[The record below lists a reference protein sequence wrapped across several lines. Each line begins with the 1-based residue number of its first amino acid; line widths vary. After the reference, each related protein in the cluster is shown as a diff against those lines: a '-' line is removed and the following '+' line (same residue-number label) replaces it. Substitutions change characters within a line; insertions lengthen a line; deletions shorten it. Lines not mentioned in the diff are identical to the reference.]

1 MVSSKDVAKGAGVS
15 QPTVSRV
22 LNKPDSVK
30 PETREKVLRT
40 MQTLG
45 YKPNLIARSL
55 ITNNTKT
62 IALISGPVC
71 NEFFAESIDSIV
83 RKADEYGYKI
93 IVYFDEEENLD
104 DILKSVSGFN
114 VDGILMSSI
123 TLEESQLE
131 KIKALNTPYM
141 FFARRSKLKSNSVT
155 LDDKRASVMLTNH
168 LIDLGH
174 EKIAMITGE
183 SDRSTFLERRQG
195 FDKAINA
202 AGVDIP
208 DSYYIKIKDSSRK
221 EVGEAVKK
229 LIQLYEPPTAVLCAS
244 DAIAISAIDVLLSM
258 NLRVP
263 EDISICGFDN
273 VGLSSHRAIQLTSI
287 GYDGGH
293 IGEIAV
299 QHLIKQMNRKE
310 RALEDQDYKILSPKL
325 FIRKTT
331 KEINSY

>member
-1 MVSSKDVAKGAGVS
+1 MS

-22 LNKPDSVK
+22 LNKPDSVR

-71 NEFFAESIDSIV
+71 NDFFAESIDSIV

-131 KIKALNTPYM
+131 KIKAINIPYM

-155 LDDKRASVMLTNH
+155 LDDKRASVMITNH

-174 EKIAMITGE
+174 KKIAMITGE

-195 FDKAINA
+195 FDKAVNA
-202 AGVDIP
+202 AGVVIP

-229 LIQLYEPPTAVLCAS
+229 LTQLYELPTAVLCAS

-293 IGEIAV
+293 IGEIAI
-299 QHLIKQMNRKE
+299 QNLIKQMNRKE
-310 RALEDQDYKILSPKL
+310 KVLEDREYKTLSPKL

-331 KEINSY
+331 KEINFIKEG